1 MHLHFTR
8 KHKRWSV
15 ILFTVTDPRFLYA
28 TNTEIILL
36 ELEDKG
42 FIESQLFTTNEG
54 ILSFELDWDRDWLYW
69 ANQTGHIQRISL
81 TAATAELVPTPL
93 PG

>member
-1 MHLHFTR
+1 ML
-8 KHKRWSV
+8 
-15 ILFTVTDPRFLYA
+15 ITDPRFLYA

-36 ELEDKG
+36 ELEEKG
-42 FIESQLFTTNEG
+42 FTESQLFTTNEG
-54 ILSFELDWDRDWLYW
+54 ILSFEIDWDRDWLYW

-81 TAATAELVPTPL
+81 TEVTTELVPTPL